1 MIADVKGDFSMKKR
15 TISIGMILCMILS
28 LITGVGYSVSGG
40 ETQAAKKKKVLVV
53 YFTRADNVQSKKALD
68 ASSSASI
75 QISGKKRFGNAEML
89 ARKIR
94 KQTGGDIRSIRMK
107 EKYTNDYDEL
117 GERAEKELEG
127 NARPALATRPVS
139 IKKYDAVVLCFPVWN
154 DMLPMA
160 FHTFLDACDFSGKN
174 VYVCATHE
182 GSGFGDSIR
191 DAKRLCKGASVKK
204 GFSAEADSVK
214 KADKKIKRLAQQIQ
228 ASR

>member
-1 MIADVKGDFSMKKR
+1 MKKR

-94 KQTGGDIRSIRMK
+94 KQTGGDIRSMM
-107 EKYTNDYDEL
+107 NW
-117 GERAEKELEG
+117 A
-127 NARPALATRPVS
+127 NARRKNLRKMQDRHWRPV
-139 IKKYDAVVLCFPVWN
+139 
-154 DMLPMA
+154 
-160 FHTFLDACDFSGKN
+160 
-174 VYVCATHE
+174 
-182 GSGFGDSIR
+182 R
-191 DAKRLCKGASVKK
+191 
-204 GFSAEADSVK
+204 SA
-214 KADKKIKRLAQQIQ
+214 
-228 ASR
+228 